1 MSTFENDNYKW
12 RETYFVLFNAAK
24 RPSLEKMTEALQS
37 LNRRFELSNTLA
49 DDDGGF
55 ESLTLRSPQD
65 YSALDISYVS
75 GEEVQTQG
83 VELAEE
89 MRPNAADPDERA
101 KLARLPKC
109 DARLDILHFEEIVG
123 GGGSGGSEDEGEE
136 TLDPSTLLNVLD
148 ALVRMTGGVGVDP
161 QSGSVM

>member
-1 MSTFENDNYKW
+1 MSTFENDQYKW
-12 RETYFVLFNAAK
+12 RETYFVLFSAAK
-24 RPSLEKMTEALQS
+24 RPTLAKMTKTLQA
-37 LNRRFELSNTLA
+37 LNRRFELSNALA

-65 YSALDISYVS
+65 YSALDISYVA
-75 GEEVQTQG
+75 GEEVLTQG
-83 VELAEE
+83 LELAEE
-89 MRPNAADPDERA
+89 LRANASDPEERA

-123 GGGSGGSEDEGEE
+123 GASAEDEGDE

-161 QSGSVM
+161 QSGSLM

>member
-1 MSTFENDNYKW
+1 MSTFENEHYKW

-24 RPSLEKMTEALQS
+24 RPSLEKLTKVLQG
-37 LNRRFELSNTLA
+37 LNRRFELSNALA
-49 DDDGGF
+49 DDEGGF

-83 VELAEE
+83 LELAEE
-89 MRPNAADPDERA
+89 MRPNAADPEERS

-123 GGGSGGSEDEGEE
+123 EPGGGGEEGDE

-148 ALVRMTGGVGVDP
+148 ALVRMTGGVGIDP

>member
-1 MSTFENDNYKW
+1 MSTFENDQYKW
-12 RETYFVLFNAAK
+12 RETYFVLFSAAK
-24 RPSLEKMTEALQS
+24 RPTLAKMTKTLQG
-37 LNRRFELSNTLA
+37 LNSRFELSNTLA

-83 VELAEE
+83 VELVEE
-89 MRPNAADPDERA
+89 MRPNATDPEERA

-123 GGGSGGSEDEGEE
+123 GGSGEEEGDE

-148 ALVRMTGGVGVDP
+148 ALVRMTGGVGIDP

>member
-1 MSTFENDNYKW
+1 MSTFENEHYKW
-12 RETYFVLFNAAK
+12 RETYFVLFDGAK
-24 RPSLEKMTEALQS
+24 RPSLAKMTKLLQG
-37 LNRRFELSNTLA
+37 LNRRFELSNA
-49 DDDGGF
+49 VGDDDGNF

-65 YSALDISYVS
+65 YSALDISYMS

-89 MRPNAADPDERA
+89 MRAGTADPEERA

-123 GGGSGGSEDEGEE
+123 DGGDEEEGEE

-148 ALVRMTGGVGVDP
+148 ALVKLTGGVGIDP

>member
-1 MSTFENDNYKW
+1 M
-12 RETYFVLFNAAK
+12 
-24 RPSLEKMTEALQS
+24 
-37 LNRRFELSNTLA
+37 SNTLA

-83 VELAEE
+83 VELVEE
-89 MRPNAADPDERA
+89 MRPNTTDPEERA
-101 KLARLPKC
+101 KLARLPQC

-123 GGGSGGSEDEGEE
+123 GGGGGEEEGDE

-148 ALVRMTGGVGVDP
+148 ALVRMTGGIGVDP

>member
-1 MSTFENDNYKW
+1 MSTFENEQYKW
-12 RETYFVLFNAAK
+12 RETYFVLFSAAK
-24 RPSLEKMTEALQS
+24 RPTLAKMTKALQS
-37 LNRRFELSNTLA
+37 LNSRFELSNTLA

-83 VELAEE
+83 VELVEE
-89 MRPNAADPDERA
+89 MRPNATDPEERA

-123 GGGSGGSEDEGEE
+123 GGGGADEEGDE

>member
-1 MSTFENDNYKW
+1 MSTFENDQYKW
-12 RETYFVLFNAAK
+12 RETYFVLFSAAK
-24 RPSLEKMTEALQS
+24 RPTLAKMTKALQG
-37 LNRRFELSNTLA
+37 LNPRFELSNTLA

-89 MRPNAADPDERA
+89 LRANASDPEERA

-123 GGGSGGSEDEGEE
+123 GSSGEEEGDE

>member
-1 MSTFENDNYKW
+1 MSTFENDHYKW
-12 RETYFVLFNAAK
+12 RETYFVLFDSAK
-24 RPSLEKMTEALQS
+24 RPSLAKMTKVLQG
-37 LNRRFELSNTLA
+37 LNRRFELSNA
-49 DDDGGF
+49 VGDDGGGF

-65 YSALDISYVS
+65 YSALDISYMS

-89 MRPNAADPDERA
+89 MRSTAADAEERA
-101 KLARLPKC
+101 KVSRLPKC

-123 GGGSGGSEDEGEE
+123 GSEDESEE

-148 ALVRMTGGVGVDP
+148 ALVKMTGGVGVDP

>member
-1 MSTFENDNYKW
+1 MSTFENDHYKW
-12 RETYFVLFNAAK
+12 RETYFVLFDSAK
-24 RPSLEKMTEALQS
+24 RPALARLTKVLQS
-37 LNRRFELSNTLA
+37 LNQRFELSNVLG
-49 DDDGGF
+49 DDDGAF

-83 VELAEE
+83 VELADE
-89 MRPNAADPDERA
+89 MRAGAADADERA

-123 GGGSGGSEDEGEE
+123 GGNEDEGEE

>member
-1 MSTFENDNYKW
+1 MSTFENDQYKW
-12 RETYFVLFNAAK
+12 RETYFVLFSAAK
-24 RPSLEKMTEALQS
+24 RPTLAKVTKALQS
-37 LNRRFELSNTLA
+37 LNPRFELSNTLA

-89 MRPNAADPDERA
+89 MRPTAADPDERA

-123 GGGSGGSEDEGEE
+123 GRSGGEEEGDEM
-136 TLDPSTLLNVLD
+136 LDPSTLLNVLD

>member
-1 MSTFENDNYKW
+1 M
-12 RETYFVLFNAAK
+12 
-24 RPSLEKMTEALQS
+24 
-37 LNRRFELSNTLA
+37 SNTLA

-65 YSALDISYVS
+65 YSALDISYVD

-89 MRPNAADPDERA
+89 MRASAADPEERA

-123 GGGSGGSEDEGEE
+123 GRSSGEE
-136 TLDPSTLLNVLD
+136 EGDEMLDPSTLLNVLD
-148 ALVRMTGGVGVDP
+148 ALVRMTGGIGVDP